1 MMWEKTTIG
10 KHCTVTSSKRFH
22 LSDRSDSGIPFYCS
36 KEIIQKVNGQEITD
50 CDYIKVEA
58 YEEVKKKFG
67 VPECGDLLITT
78 RGTYGIPYLY
88 NAEDKFY
95 FADGNLTW
103 LKEFDDQLNAEFLY
117 YWILSYE
124 GQKKIDAIAK
134 GTAQKAVP
142 IALIK
147 DIELSIPDVETQKK
161 ITNILKSYDDLIANN
176 QKQIKLL
183 EEAAQ
188 RLYKEWFVDLR
199 FPGHEDV
206 AIVDGVP
213 EGWKQYFLSEIVGY
227 EIGGGWGE
235 EFGTEKCDKPAYVIR
250 GTDLYGITHG
260 VISEVPYRFH
270 AASNLKSRQLIDG
283 DIIFEVSGGS
293 KTEGVARTTL
303 IRNTILHFLREPIM
317 CASFCKLVRAK
328 EKIHSQLLFD
338 TFQYMRA
345 SGKTGEYDKKSA
357 SSIVNYR
364 WKDFLA
370 QETIL
375 IPNEDLLIKYN
386 ALSENMYQLILTKSV
401 EIEKTKEARDR
412 LLPKLMSGEI
422 EV

>member
-213 EGWKQYFLSEIVGY
+213 IEWNKGTLGNIAVFKRGKTITKAQVQEGGVPVVA
-227 EIGGGWGE
+227 GGLE
-235 EFGTEKCDKPAYVIR
+235 PAYYHNKANTVAPVI
-250 GTDLYGITHG
+250 T
-260 VISEVPYRFH
+260 
-270 AASNLKSRQLIDG
+270 
-283 DIIFEVSGGS
+283 VSGSGANAGFS
-293 KTEGVARTTL
+293 RLYNVDVFASDCSFADRETTPYLFFAYCFLKDNKASLDALQKGAAQPHVYAKDINALELAIPTEDKL
-303 IRNTILHFLREPIM
+303 KD
-317 CASFCKLVRAK
+317 FCDLVSSYF
-328 EKIHSQLLFD
+328 EKIKVLQKQIEILSQ
-338 TFQYMRA
+338 
-345 SGKTGEYDKKSA
+345 
-357 SSIVNYR
+357 
-364 WKDFLA
+364 
-370 QETIL
+370 
-375 IPNEDLLIKYN
+375 
-386 ALSENMYQLILTKSV
+386 
-401 EIEKTKEARDR
+401 ARDR

>member
-50 CDYIKVEA
+50 YDYIKVEA

-103 LKEFDDQLNAEFLY
+103 LKDFDDLLVAEFLY

-147 DIELSIPDVETQKK
+147 DIELSIPDVEMQKK
-161 ITNILKSYDDLIANN
+161 IAKILTTYDDFIENN
-176 QKQIKLL
+176 RKQIKLL

-199 FPGHEDV
+199 FPGYEDV
-206 AIVDGVP
+206 EIVDGVP
-213 EGWKQYFLSEIVGY
+213 EGWTEDTINSKIDLLSGCAFKSAEFNDEGTYKIVTIKNVKDGQFD
-227 EIGGGWGE
+227 G
-235 EFGTEKCDKPAYVIR
+235 DNV
-250 GTDLYGITHG
+250 
-260 VISEVPYRFH
+260 
-270 AASNLKSRQLIDG
+270 SRMVDIPKKMPEHCKLSDG
-283 DIIFEVSGGS
+283 DILLSLTGNVGRVCIVHGDNYLLNQRVAKIKSDNPTYAYCLFRSKDMFDKMNNLANGAAQQNLSPIRTGKIKVVFPTDKLISAFEGIVSPMIQEITLLN
-293 KTEGVARTTL
+293 KTVL
-303 IRNTILHFLREPIM
+303 LL
-317 CASFCKLVRAK
+317 
-328 EKIHSQLLFD
+328 SQ
-338 TFQYMRA
+338 
-345 SGKTGEYDKKSA
+345 
-357 SSIVNYR
+357 
-364 WKDFLA
+364 
-370 QETIL
+370 
-375 IPNEDLLIKYN
+375 
-386 ALSENMYQLILTKSV
+386 
-401 EIEKTKEARDR
+401 ARDR

>member
-58 YEEVKKKFG
+58 YEDVKKKFG

-103 LKEFDDQLNAEFLY
+103 LKEFDDQLKAEFLY

-147 DIELSIPDVETQKK
+147 DIELSIPNIETQKK

-176 QKQIKLL
+176 KKQIKLL

-199 FPGHEDV
+199 FPGHEGV

-213 EGWKQYFLSEIVGY
+213 EGWKNVKLVDIADVIMGQSPKSEFYNTDKEGLPFHQGVGSYGRRFVNDDVYSTSYTRIAEENSILFSVRAPVGRLNITKNTIVIGRGLAAMKHKLGYQNYLFYLLKERFFKDNLVGNGAIFASITKNELLNQTFLISDEKLVKKFNEIVKS
-227 EIGGGWGE
+227 IDDKIDALDSQ
-235 EFGTEKCDKPAYVIR
+235 TE
-250 GTDLYGITHG
+250 L
-260 VISEVPYRFH
+260 
-270 AASNLKSRQLIDG
+270 LKQ
-283 DIIFEVSGGS
+283 
-293 KTEGVARTTL
+293 
-303 IRNTILHFLREPIM
+303 
-317 CASFCKLVRAK
+317 
-328 EKIHSQLLFD
+328 
-338 TFQYMRA
+338 
-345 SGKTGEYDKKSA
+345 
-357 SSIVNYR
+357 
-364 WKDFLA
+364 
-370 QETIL
+370 
-375 IPNEDLLIKYN
+375 
-386 ALSENMYQLILTKSV
+386 
-401 EIEKTKEARDR
+401 ARDR

>member
-22 LSDRSDSGIPFYCS
+22 LPDRSDSGIPFYCS

-183 EEAAQ
+183 EEVAQ

-206 AIVDGVP
+206 NIVDGVP
-213 EGWKQYFLSEIVGY
+213 EGWIEDTIDSKIDLLSGYAFKSAAFNDEGTYKIVTIKNVKDGQFD
-227 EIGGGWGE
+227 G
-235 EFGTEKCDKPAYVIR
+235 DNV
-250 GTDLYGITHG
+250 
-260 VISEVPYRFH
+260 
-270 AASNLKSRQLIDG
+270 SRMVDIPPKMPEHCKLSDG
-283 DIIFEVSGGS
+283 DILLSLTGNVGRVCIVYGDNYLLNQRVAKIKSDNPTYAYCLFRSKDMFDEMNNLANGAAQQNLSPIRTGKIKVVFPTDNLIGDFEKVVSPM
-293 KTEGVARTTL
+293 
-303 IRNTILHFLREPIM
+303 I
-317 CASFCKLVRAK
+317 
-328 EKIHSQLLFD
+328 EKITMLNKTMLL
-338 TFQYMRA
+338 
-345 SGKTGEYDKKSA
+345 
-357 SSIVNYR
+357 
-364 WKDFLA
+364 
-370 QETIL
+370 
-375 IPNEDLLIKYN
+375 
-386 ALSENMYQLILTKSV
+386 LTQ
-401 EIEKTKEARDR
+401 ARDR
-412 LLPKLMSGEI
+412 LLPKLMSEEI